1 MHYDSI
7 LEEGIIQ
14 GLLEKC
20 YPLVEIGSKSMI
32 ASSYLLILNGNK
44 QAKAIIMIIALI
56 QKFLSIA

>member
-7 LEEGIIQ
+7 SEEEIIQ

-20 YPLVEIGSKSMI
+20 YLLVEIGSKFMI

-44 QAKAIIMIIALI
+44 QTKDIIMIIALI